1 LDAVGKEMLFPLVD
15 RYERVGDVRVQGCFM
30 AIELVTDSLSKDRA
44 PALQHQLAEA
54 VLQRGVLVDSSTT
67 SLNIQPSLV
76 MPADDLRTVLQL
88 VNDAVAATV
97 A

>member
-1 LDAVGKEMLFPLVD
+1 VGVELLAPLVD

-30 AIELVTDSLSKDRA
+30 AIELVTDKATKGRA
-44 PALQHQLAEA
+44 PELQHRLAEA

-76 MPADDLRTVLQL
+76 MPPDGLRDALRLVLE
-88 VNDAVAATV
+88 AVHKVV